1 MPSPTTAFVAPAHT
15 WKVAKVAALSTCVA
29 TRRCQHGAMSARLAC
44 GPGDA
49 APHGLDERLHAH
61 LVAYVGASPPAD
73 GRVLVVGLPGRLDP
87 GWDGSRTLGV
97 VVRSPEGAVVSVP
110 PGAVD
115 AVSPLAAR
123 LRSDSFPSDL
133 ATAVGAPGRFS
144 PWLVL
149 RWSVSPAPLEP
160 LGTWVDADDARLPD
174 WLHAFAGPVL
184 AAFDD
189 DGRYLAGV
197 GIKPHTR
204 WGHELAVGTDERAR
218 GRGLGRRVV
227 AEAGRAVLADR
238 AVPLYV
244 HHPDNVA
251 SAHVADAAGFP
262 DLGWR
267 LLVVFGG

>member
-1 MPSPTTAFVAPAHT
+1 
-15 WKVAKVAALSTCVA
+15 
-29 TRRCQHGAMSARLAC
+29 MSARLAC
-44 GPGDA
+44 GPDDA
-49 APHGLDERLHAH
+49 ASPDLDERLHAH
-61 LVAYVGASPPAD
+61 LVAYLGAWPAAD
-73 GRVLVVGLPGRLDP
+73 GRVHVAGWPGRLEP
-87 GWDGSRTLGV
+87 AWDGSHAPAV
-97 VVRSPEGAVVSVP
+97 VVKSPETTVVSVP
-110 PGAVD
+110 PD
-115 AVSPLAAR
+115 AAERVSALADG
-123 LRSDSFPSDL
+123 LTTDSFPADL
-133 ATAVGAPGRFS
+133 ATAVGAAGRFS

-149 RWSVSPAPLEP
+149 RWSTAPTPLAP
-160 LGTWVDADDARLPD
+160 LGTWIDADHPSLPE
-174 WLHAFAGPVL
+174 WLHAFPGRVL

-204 WGHELAVGTDERAR
+204 WGEELAVGTDERAR

-227 AEAGRAVLADR
+227 AEAARAVLADG